1 MAILKVSKSEKKHF
15 LSSIPPKTEQ
25 FFFSISAMP
34 PKSEQIKKIKALSR
48 DKMLYFLFNHILEAR
63 AEIDFFSEELKT
75 RKKI

>member
-1 MAILKVSKSEKKHF
+1 
-15 LSSIPPKTEQ
+15 
-25 FFFSISAMP
+25 MP

-75 RKKI
+75 RKKIWDLFTFIV